1 MVEEEEPAEYYKN
14 KGMYKDFRGIHKG
27 WITTIMRPLVNLV
40 TGSKEYNLDS
50 DQASDYLERTEEDGE
65 TTT

>member
-1 MVEEEEPAEYYKN
+1 MMP
-14 KGMYKDFRGIHKG
+14 
-27 WITTIMRPLVNLV
+27 PLVNLV